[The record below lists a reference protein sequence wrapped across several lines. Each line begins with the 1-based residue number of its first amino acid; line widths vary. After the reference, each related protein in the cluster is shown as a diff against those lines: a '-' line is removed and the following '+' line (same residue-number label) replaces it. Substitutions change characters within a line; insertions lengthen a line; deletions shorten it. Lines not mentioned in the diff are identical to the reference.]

1 MPKILIGQV
10 VFEIYDILHLIAQT
24 ALLLFNV
31 LTKYNVFRHQ
41 QFAFAN
47 KLGHSDLKESN
58 ILGLNVKKAEL
69 STLKNSPKS
78 EKLQLNRVTKL
89 KIILLLM
96 SF

>member
-31 LTKYNVFRHQ
+31 LTKYNVYRHQ

-58 ILGLNVKKAEL
+58 ILGLNVKK
-69 STLKNSPKS
+69 SRIVHFKK
-78 EKLQLNRVTKL
+78 
-89 KIILLLM
+89 
-96 SF
+96 